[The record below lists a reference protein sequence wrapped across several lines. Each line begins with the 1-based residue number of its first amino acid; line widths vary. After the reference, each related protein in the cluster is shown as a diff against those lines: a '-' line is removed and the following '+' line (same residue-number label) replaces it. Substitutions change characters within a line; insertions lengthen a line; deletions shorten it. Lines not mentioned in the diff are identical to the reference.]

1 MEHVQSMPVHRPRTI
16 AAGTTVLG
24 AISLLTAALF
34 FETIPENPPGDGF
47 AAGLTGLF
55 VMLCVI
61 VGLLALVEAGLLYL
75 VARFREPAD
84 RPRRLLT
91 LGAVAGGLSIILLVV
106 PMLVSL
112 AFDLF
117 LPVGSVAGIG
127 LLLVPIGVVFSGLGA
142 VVQLVD
148 EFRTDN
154 RA

>member
-1 MEHVQSMPVHRPRTI
+1 MIVHRPRAI
-16 AAGTTVLG
+16 AAGTAMLG
-24 AISLLTAALF
+24 AISLLTAVLF

-61 VGLLALVEAGLLYL
+61 VGLLTLVEAGLLYL
-75 VARFREPAD
+75 VTRFRKPAD

-91 LGAVAGGLSIILLVV
+91 LGAVAGSLSIVLLVV

-112 AFDLF
+112 VFDLF

-127 LLLVPIGVVFSGLGA
+127 LLLVPIGVIASGLGA

-154 RA
+154 RT